1 MDKNFPEL
9 EEKIFAKIQ
18 IQIQIENAY
27 LRRLM
32 KKIKIKGKDW
42 KSILKK

>member
-1 MDKNFPEL
+1 MEKNFPDL

-27 LRRLM
+27 LRRLVE
-32 KKIKIKGKDW
+32 KIKIKGKE
-42 KSILKK
+42 SHILKK